1 MSGICIRCGKLM
13 LNEQEG
19 ADQICPICI
28 DERSKKTK
36 KNGRISHKDLEKVSG
51 SEAHA
56 VVG

>member
-1 MSGICIRCGKLM
+1 M